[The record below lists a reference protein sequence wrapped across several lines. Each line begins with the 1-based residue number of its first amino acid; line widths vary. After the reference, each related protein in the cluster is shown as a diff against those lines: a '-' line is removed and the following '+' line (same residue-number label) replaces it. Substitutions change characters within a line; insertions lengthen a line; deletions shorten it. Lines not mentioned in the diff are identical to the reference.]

1 MIRRRTRIA
10 PVTVAL
16 ALLALAFLP
25 AAASAAGQLYLYAE
39 NNTWGHIEGES
50 FDQGHEDWIECLSF
64 SHAIAVPIGPG
75 GAPSGPAQ
83 TSPLDIMGLSDR
95 STVRL
100 LAAQAAGE
108 PFTSL
113 KLEWVDDMSGQVLL
127 RFELFDG
134 LLAVASL
141 AGSSGSDP
149 RASVSLSFVYREIQ
163 ITDVLEGTSAI
174 FAWNPISSSTP
185 ANLAKGLLLSPSPN
199 PTQGPAE
206 FRFSLPADSNAVL
219 ALYDL
224 RGQRVRELHNG
235 FTPAGG
241 GVVAWD
247 GTDDHGRRVGQG
259 VYLARL
265 TSPGREVTERLTVL
279 R

>member
-1 MIRRRTRIA
+1 MIRRRLHPA
-10 PVTVAL
+10 PCAVAL
-16 ALLALAFLP
+16 VLLALAVAP
-25 AAASAAGQLYLYAE
+25 SAARAAGQLFLYAE
-39 NNTWGHIEGES
+39 NQLYGQIRG
-50 FDQGHEDWIECLSF
+50 DAVAQGFEDWIVCQAF
-64 SHAIAVPIGPG
+64 QHAISVPVGPG
-75 GAPSGPAQ
+75 GVPTGAPQ
-83 TSPLDIMGLSDR
+83 TTPLTIQAYFDP
-95 STVRL
+95 STVRF
-100 LAAQAAGE
+100 LASQAVLE

-113 KLEWVDDMSGQVLL
+113 QLDWADDLTGDTLL
-127 RFELFDG
+127 RFDLNDAY
-134 LLAVASL
+134 L
-141 AGSSGSDP
+141 
-149 RASVSLSFVYREIQ
+149 ASVSESASSGDARPLVTLVFSYDAIAIQ
-163 ITDVLEGTSAI
+163 DYVEGTSAV
-174 FAWNPISSSTP
+174 FDWNPTSSS
-185 ANLAKGLLLSPSPN
+185 ALENLAKGLLLSPSPN

-224 RGQRVRELHNG
+224 RGHRVRELHNG